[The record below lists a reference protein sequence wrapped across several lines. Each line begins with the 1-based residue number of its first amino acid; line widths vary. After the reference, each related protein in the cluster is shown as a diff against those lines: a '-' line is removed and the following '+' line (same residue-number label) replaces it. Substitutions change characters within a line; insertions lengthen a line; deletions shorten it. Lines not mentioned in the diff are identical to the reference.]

1 MKDLKN
7 FIKENKDPL
16 RPWGDGVL
24 SMGDDNSF
32 LKQVWN
38 YEIDSLKDLE
48 VKTEEDLKLC
58 KKSQS
63 SGGRL
68 KPLWKSDKLNLEW
81 RLKCIKNII
90 KSKIENPEFI
100 PQKYK

>member
-1 MKDLKN
+1 MKNLKD

-16 RPWGDGVL
+16 HPLGDGVL
-24 SMGDDNSF
+24 SMDDKSF
-32 LKQVWN
+32 LKQMWN
-38 YEIDSLKDLE
+38 YDIDSLKELE

-58 KKSQS
+58 V
-63 SGGRL
+63 
-68 KPLWKSDKLNLEW
+68 WKNDKLNLEW
-81 RLKCIKNII
+81 KLKCIKQII

>member
-1 MKDLKN
+1 MKNLKD

-24 SMGDDNSF
+24 SMGDDKSF
-32 LKQVWN
+32 LHQVWN
-38 YEIDSLKDLE
+38 YEIVSLKELE
-48 VKTEEDLKLC
+48 VKTEEDLSLC
-58 KKSQS
+58 KKSQNNA
-63 SGGRL
+63 GIL
-68 KPLWKSDKLNLEW
+68 KPILKKDKLDLEW